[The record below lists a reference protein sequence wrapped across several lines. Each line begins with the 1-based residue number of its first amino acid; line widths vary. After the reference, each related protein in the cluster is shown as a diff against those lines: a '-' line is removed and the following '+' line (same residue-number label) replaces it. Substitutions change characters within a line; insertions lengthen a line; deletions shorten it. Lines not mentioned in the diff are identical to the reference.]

1 MLDKFYAG
9 LITIMVY
16 QPGKDKIEKLVKL
29 FNRPWIRSIPMNEK
43 VVYLFG
49 NGPILQW
56 DYKPYGMPTVDLDT
70 FLDSLDKSVIT
81 EEEML
86 SLLE

>member
-1 MLDKFYAG
+1 MLDEFYAS

-16 QPGKDKIEKLVKL
+16 QPRKEQVEKLIKL
-29 FNRPWIRSIPMNEK
+29 FNKPWIRSVPMNEK
-43 VVYLFG
+43 EVYFFG

-56 DYKPYGMPTVDLDT
+56 DHKSYGMPAVDLDT
-70 FLDSLDKSVIT
+70 FLDSLNESVIT

>member
-1 MLDKFYAG
+1 MLDEFYAG

-16 QPGKDKIEKLVKL
+16 QPGEEQIEKLVKL
-29 FNRPWIRSIPMNEK
+29 FDKSWIRVVPMHGRR
-43 VVYLFG
+43 VYFFG
-49 NGPILQW
+49 HSPTIQW
-56 DYKPYGMPTVDLDT
+56 DYKPWGLTAVDLDT